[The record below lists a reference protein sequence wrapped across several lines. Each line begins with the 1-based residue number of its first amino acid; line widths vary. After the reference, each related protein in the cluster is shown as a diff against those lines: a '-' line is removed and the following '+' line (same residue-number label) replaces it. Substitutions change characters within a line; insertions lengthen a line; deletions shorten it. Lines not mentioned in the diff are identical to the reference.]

1 MSDNNVTRSGGIT
14 FFGALGILF
23 IGLKLAGIINWSW
36 WLVLLPLYGPLV
48 AALALILLILL
59 GAAIVSLVGAIVS
72 RATR

>member
-1 MSDNNVTRSGGIT
+1 MSDNNVTRTGGIT

>member
-23 IGLKLAGIINWSW
+23 IGLNLAGIINWSW